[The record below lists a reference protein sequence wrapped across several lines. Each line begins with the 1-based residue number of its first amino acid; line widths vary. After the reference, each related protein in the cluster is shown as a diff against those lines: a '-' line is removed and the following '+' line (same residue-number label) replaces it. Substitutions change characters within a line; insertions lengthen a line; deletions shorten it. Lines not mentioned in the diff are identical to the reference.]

1 MSRCLALSLCVAAVA
16 IPSAASAQ
24 SLDAA
29 SRAAFGRQGT
39 TIRIDDENVRF
50 RATRLVETRFGPVL
64 LAEGRVRDFSHVSP
78 GRIGA
83 WYLRRVPGGYARVS
97 AFPKAVSGGSMGG
110 LSDWGVSTRFAANP
124 VISAESGFTGQGI
137 TCVSTI
143 LTELTPRG
151 PVEIAVVPTAY
162 ENAGGVGRATSIA
175 GKIGEIVPG
184 RSFAIRYGGSARFVD
199 RYERRG
205 AMYRRVGP
213 TRFPQC

>member
-1 MSRCLALSLCVAAVA
+1 MSRCLTLALCAAAVA
-16 IPSAASAQ
+16 LPAAASAQ

-29 SRAAFGRQGT
+29 SRAAFGRQGA
-39 TIRIDDENVRF
+39 TIRIDNEQVRY
-50 RATRLVETRFGPVL
+50 RPSRLVQTRFGPVL

-97 AFPKAVSGGSMGG
+97 AFPKAVTGGSMGG
-110 LSDWGVSTRFAANP
+110 LSEWGVSTRFAANP

-162 ENAGGVGRATSIA
+162 ENAGAVGRARSIE
-175 GKIGEIVPG
+175 GKITNIVPG
-184 RSFAIRYGGSARFVD
+184 RSFAVSYGGSARFVE
-199 RYERRG
+199 RYVRRG
-205 AMYRRVGP
+205 ASYQRVGP
-213 TRFPQC
+213 TRFPEC